1 MYKQPLTDDLTSHFK
16 QVNDFRSRIYQLQHA
31 WDSLALLAQLS
42 GTGSEMEHTRSAFN
56 TISNDVL
63 QHLSQE
69 TLRKTAAQLS
79 SKAFEIIN
87 LLIRNL
93 FERTAD
99 IGFFATDDDVR
110 DYLAQ
115 YMRGDLNDKQHEDI
129 HTRFEEYQKKYTVY
143 ENIVLFDSQG
153 QLILQLDANQ
163 ATLDHFDPIVALAQ
177 QSQEPYI
184 ERFYETEVNGHTYKS
199 LMYAHEVRSK
209 DGKTSLGVLCLCF
222 KFVNELDTIF
232 HNLIAEDDWSIGI
245 LLDEQH
251 NVIASSD
258 TYQIPLG
265 AKLCA
270 APDQDCFI
278 SRFSGREYLC
288 VTKQSEGYQG
298 YLGPGWL
305 GQAMIPLE
313 HAFHH
318 AMHAMV
324 AHIDSETLH
333 KVMRS
338 PLIFSDSLLNIPK
351 QAASIQSK
359 LNQSVWN
366 GNIWQSNYVDTQQK
380 NFSKTLLCEI
390 SNTGHK
396 TQQIIEH
403 MVSELYQTVVSVM
416 LENSSFCAQMAVDI
430 LDRNLYERAN
440 DVRWWALTYS
450 FRELLG
456 QGGQLNADDKQK
468 IAGVLRYINNLY
480 TVYANLIVF
489 DRKGEVIAVSNRQ
502 YEKLVGTQL
511 QDEWVG
517 RTRSCQSTQEYVVSE
532 FESTPLYDGQCTY
545 IYAAPIRHLDGN
557 SIVGGIAI
565 VFDSTPQFQ
574 AMLRDVVPRDS
585 DNQSVAGSFTV
596 FINEQLT
603 VISSTCAEIIVG
615 DSFELMPQS
624 AKLKEGEQLF
634 DIAVY
639 QNAYYAVGAHASYG
653 YREYKGEQDNYRNK
667 VIALIFTPLGKVDE
681 INQRIR
687 AESQVIHN
695 KFNPNLFLQYGK
707 DTQEYATFYVADTWM
722 GIETRVVREAIDE
735 SQLRTLPEAAPFI
748 AGMHTY
754 QDGIIPVIDL
764 ARMLGHPH
772 YFTDYR
778 QIVVIEDKATSLKF
792 GLFVSALGEIPYLA
806 PGQIQPMNALFKGVS
821 HNPGIAIANIAQNSM
836 LTLVTAQSLWS
847 KALTAHNTRQTEQVS
862 V

>member
-1 MYKQPLTDDLTSHFK
+1 MYKQPLTEEITGHFK

-69 TLRKTAAQLS
+69 TLRKTTAQLS

-99 IGFFATDDDVR
+99 IGFFSTDDDVR
-110 DYLAQ
+110 DYLTLHRAGQ
-115 YMRGDLNDKQHEDI
+115 ISATQQANLRL
-129 HTRFEEYQKKYTVY
+129 RFEEYQKKYTVY
-143 ENIVLFDSQG
+143 ENIALFDTQG
-153 QLILQLDANQ
+153 ILIHQLDPSQ
-163 ATLDHFDPIVALAQ
+163 ATLHDHHPIVDLAQ
-177 QSQEPYI
+177 ASSAPYI
-184 ERFYETEVNGHTYKS
+184 ERFYESEINGHTHKS
-199 LMYAHEVRSK
+199 LVYAHEVRSK
-209 DGKTSLGVLCLCF
+209 DDRSALGVLCLSF

-232 HNLIAEDDWSIGI
+232 HNLIAENDWTIGV
-245 LLDEQH
+245 LLDEQRH
-251 NVIASSD
+251 VIASSD
-258 TYQIPLG
+258 TYQIPIG
-265 AKLCA
+265 AQLCA
-270 APDQDCFI
+270 EPDQDCFI
-278 SRFSGREYLC
+278 SRFAGREYLC
-288 VTKQSEGYQG
+288 VTKHSAGYQG

-313 HAFHH
+313 HAFQHPMP
-318 AMHAMV
+318 ATV
-324 AHIDSETLH
+324 SHIDNEILR

-338 PLIFSDSLLNIPK
+338 PLIFSDRLLSIPK

-430 LDRNLYERAN
+430 MDRNLYERAN
-440 DVRWWALTYS
+440 DVRWWALTHD
-450 FRELLG
+450 FRALLG
-456 QGGQLNADDKQK
+456 QPHLSKDDQRKMTG
-468 IAGVLRYINNLY
+468 ILRYINDLY
-480 TVYANLIVF
+480 TVYDNLIIF
-489 DRKGEVIAVSNRQ
+489 DRKGEVMAVSNRH
-502 YEKLVGTQL
+502 YESLIGSQL

-517 RTRSCQSTQEYVVSE
+517 RTRSCLSSQEYVVSA
-532 FESTPLYDGQCTY
+532 FEKTPLYHEQPTY

-574 AMLRDVVPRDS
+574 AMLQDVVPRDGDDAPVS
-585 DNQSVAGSFTV
+585 GSFTIFV
-596 FINEQLT
+596 NEQLR
-603 VISSTCAEIIVG
+603 VISSTHRAFAIGEEF
-615 DSFELMPQS
+615 DLMPGI
-624 AKLKEGEQLF
+624 AKLKEGQQLF

-639 QNAYYAVGAHASYG
+639 HNTYYAVGAHASYG
-653 YREYKGEQDNYRNK
+653 YREYKGAQDAYRNK
-667 VIALIFTPLGKVDE
+667 VTALIFTPLGKVDE
-681 INQRIR
+681 INQRIH
-687 AESQVIHN
+687 AEAQVIHN

-707 DTQEYATFYVADTWM
+707 ETQEYATFYVADTWM
-722 GIETRVVREAIDE
+722 GIETRYVREAIDE
-735 SQLRTLPEAAPFI
+735 TQLRTVPEAAPLI
-748 AGMHTY
+748 AGMHAY
-754 QDGIIPVIDL
+754 QDEILPVIDL

-772 YFTDYR
+772 YFTDDR
-778 QIVVIEDKATSLKF
+778 QMIVIEDKANGLRF
-792 GLFVSALGEIPYLA
+792 GMFVSALGEIPYLSSH
-806 PGQIQPMNALFKGVS
+806 QIQPMAGLFKGVS
-821 HNPGIAIANIAQNSM
+821 HNPGIAIASIAPDSM
-836 LTLVTAQSLWS
+836 LTLVTAQSVWG
-847 KALTAHNTRQTEQVS
+847 KALETRSRLPAEQAVA
-862 V
+862 

>member
-1 MYKQPLTDDLTSHFK
+1 MYKQPLTEELAGHFK

-87 LLIRNL
+87 LLVRNL

-115 YMRGDLNDKQHEDI
+115 YMQGSLTDEQHADMC
-129 HTRFEEYQKKYTVY
+129 TRFEEYQKKYTVY

-153 QLILQLDANQ
+153 QLLHQLDPTQ
-163 ATLDHFDPIVALAQ
+163 TMLDHFHPIVTLAQ
-177 QSQEPYI
+177 QSTDPYI

-199 LMYAHEVRSK
+199 LVYAHEVRSK
-209 DGKTSLGVLCLCF
+209 DDRKSLGVLCLCF

-232 HNLIAEDDWSIGI
+232 RNLITGNDWTVGV
-245 LLDEQH
+245 LLDEQR

-258 TYQIPLG
+258 GYQIPIG
-265 AKLCA
+265 ANICA
-270 APDQDCFI
+270 EPDQDWFI

-288 VTKQSEGYQG
+288 VTRRSEGYQG

-305 GQAMIPLE
+305 GQTMIPLE

-318 AMHAMV
+318 TMHDMV
-324 AHIDSETLH
+324 SHIDSEILR

-338 PLIFSDSLLNIPK
+338 PLIFSDSLLSIPK

-396 TQQIIEH
+396 TQQIIEQ
-403 MVSELYQTVVSVM
+403 MVAELYQTVVSVT

-430 LDRNLYERAN
+430 MDRNLYERAN
-440 DVRWWALTYS
+440 DVRWWALTHS

-456 QGGQLNADDKQK
+456 QGLLTQEDKAK
-468 IAGVLRYINNLY
+468 ITDILRYINNLY
-480 TVYANLIVF
+480 TVYDNLIVF
-489 DRKGEVIAVSNRQ
+489 DRKGKVMAVSNKR
-502 YEKLVGTQL
+502 YEHLLGTQL

-517 RTRSCQSTQEYVVSE
+517 RTRSCLTTQDYVVSP
-532 FESTPLYDGQCTY
+532 FEKTPLYNDQFTY
-545 IYAAPIRHLDGN
+545 IYASPIRHLDGN

-574 AMLRDVVPRDS
+574 AMLKDVIPRDG
-585 DNQSVAGSFTV
+585 DDAPVAGSFTV
-596 FINEQLT
+596 FVDDDLR
-603 VISSTCAEIIVG
+603 VISSTHGEIVTGEI
-615 DSFELMPQS
+615 FELLPDIC
-624 AKLKEGEQLF
+624 KLSEGEQLF
-634 DIAVY
+634 DIAIY
-639 QNAYYAVGAHASYG
+639 QNTYYAVGAHASYG
-653 YREYKGEQDNYRNK
+653 YREYKGAKDSYRNK
-667 VIALIFTPLGKVDE
+667 VLALIFTPLGKVDE
-681 INQRIR
+681 INQRIH
-687 AESQVIHN
+687 AEAQVIHN

-722 GIETRVVREAIDE
+722 GIETHYVREAIDE
-735 SQLRTLPEAAPFI
+735 GQLRTLPEPAPFI
-748 AGMHTY
+748 AGMHSY
-754 QDGIIPVIDL
+754 RDEVIPVIDL
-764 ARMLGHPH
+764 ARMLGHAH

-778 QIVVIEDKATSLKF
+778 QLVVIEDKATSLKF
-792 GLFVSALGEIPYLA
+792 GVFVSALGEIPYLS
-806 PGQIQPMNALFKGVS
+806 PSQVQPMTGLFKGIS
-821 HNPGIAIANIAQNSM
+821 HNPGVAIANIAQNSM
-836 LTLVTAQSLWS
+836 LTLVTAQSLWH
-847 KALTAHNTRQTEQVS
+847 KAITVRTPVVTEQALV
-862 V
+862 

>member
-16 QVNDFRSRIYQLQHA
+16 QVNDFRSRIYQLQNA
-31 WDSLALLAQLS
+31 WDSLALMAQLS
-42 GTGSEMEHTRSAFN
+42 GTGSEMEHTRTAFN

-87 LLIRNL
+87 LLVRNL

-115 YMRGDLNDKQHEDI
+115 YMQGTMTDQQHEDLCS
-129 HTRFEEYQKKYTVY
+129 RFEEYQKKYTVY

-153 QLILQLDANQ
+153 QLLHQLDPSQ
-163 ATLDHFDPIVALAQ
+163 TMLDHFHPIVALAQ
-177 QSQEPYI
+177 QSSEPYI
-184 ERFYETEVNGHTYKS
+184 ERFYETEVNGRTYKS
-199 LMYAHEVRSK
+199 LVYAHEVRSQ
-209 DGKTSLGVLCLCF
+209 DGRKPLGVLCLCF

-232 HNLIAEDDWSIGI
+232 HNLIAENDWTVGVM
-245 LLDEQH
+245 LDEKH

-258 TYQIPLG
+258 VYQIPLG
-265 AKLCA
+265 ATLCA
-270 APDQDCFI
+270 APDHDWFI
-278 SRFSGREYLC
+278 CRFAGREYLC

-305 GQAMIPLE
+305 GQTMIPLE
-313 HAFHH
+313 YAFHH
-318 AMHAMV
+318 TMHAMV
-324 AHIDSETLH
+324 AHVDSETLR

-338 PLIFSDSLLNIPK
+338 PMIFSDALLNIPK

-396 TQQIIEH
+396 TQQIIEQ

-440 DVRWWALTYS
+440 DVRWWALTHS
-450 FRELLG
+450 FRELLA
-456 QGGQLNADDKQK
+456 QSQVSKEDKRK
-468 IAGVLRYINNLY
+468 ISEVLRYINGLY
-480 TVYANLIVF
+480 TVYDNLIVF
-489 DRKGEVIAVSNRQ
+489 DRQGEVMAVSNNR
-502 YEKLVGTQL
+502 YEHLIGTQL

-517 RTRSCQSTQEYVVSE
+517 RTRSCLSTQDYVVSP
-532 FESTPLYDGQCTY
+532 FEKTPLYGDQCTY
-545 IYAAPIRHLDGN
+545 IYAAPIRHLESNG
-557 SIVGGIAI
+557 IVGGIAI

-574 AMLRDVVPRDS
+574 AMLHDVVPHDG
-585 DNQSVAGSFTV
+585 DDEPVAGSFTV
-596 FINEQLT
+596 FLNDQLS
-603 VISSTCAEIIVG
+603 VISSTHEEIAIG
-615 DSFELMPQS
+615 ESFELIPAIS
-624 AKLKEGEQLF
+624 KLNGGEQLF

-639 QNAYYAVGAHASYG
+639 QNTYYAVGAHASYG
-653 YREYKGEQDNYRNK
+653 YREYKGAQDSYRNK
-667 VIALIFTPLGKVDE
+667 VVALIFTPLGKVDE

-687 AESQVIHN
+687 AEAQVIHN

-722 GIETRVVREAIDE
+722 GIETQYVREAIDE
-735 SQLRTLPEAAPFI
+735 VQLRTLPEPAPFI
-748 AGMHTY
+748 AGMHAY
-754 QDGIIPVIDL
+754 QNEVIPIIDL
-764 ARMLGHPH
+764 ARMLGHEH
-772 YFTDYR
+772 YSTDYR
-778 QIVVIEDKATSLKF
+778 QIIVIEDKTTSLKF
-792 GLFVSALGEIPYLA
+792 GVFVSALGEIPYLT
-806 PGQIQPMNALFKGVS
+806 PGQIQPMTALFRGVS
-821 HNPGIAIANIAQNSM
+821 HNPGIAIANIAQHSM
-836 LTLVTAQSLWS
+836 LTLVTAQSMWNKVITVRTLRQEEQ
-847 KALTAHNTRQTEQVS
+847 ALV
-862 V
+862 